1 MESRI
6 TAISVQKKNSQ
17 RINVFVDSCFSFSVS
32 RIVGAWLK
40 VDQTIS
46 QQKISELILADDLER
61 AFQSAAN
68 FIQYRIR
75 SEAEVEQN
83 LKKKGFTEPI
93 INNTVNRLKEAGM
106 VNDEEF
112 ARQWVEIRITTK
124 PRSRRLLEYELR
136 QKKVDHLQIQQAI
149 ASIPDELTLA
159 VQAARKKLP
168 QFNNLEK
175 DVFTKKVSSYL
186 LRKGFGY
193 EVIRQAI
200 EQLWEELSTQNRLAQ
215 S

>member
-112 ARQWVEIRITTK
+112 ARQWVEIRITSK

-136 QKKVDHLQIQQAI
+136 QKKVDHLEIQQAI

-175 DVFTKKVSSYL
+175 DVFNRKVSSYL
-186 LRKGFGY
+186 LRKGFSY
-193 EVIRQAI
+193 EVIRKAI
-200 EQLWEELSTQNRLAQ
+200 GELWEELSTQNMLEQ